1 MKKSFTDEYE
11 RRQRKE
17 NVFAGIVF
25 ALLGIIVVG
34 VGFIATM
41 LGYAVLKLFIW
52 PCITSLF

>member
-1 MKKSFTDEYE
+1 
-11 RRQRKE
+11 
-17 NVFAGIVF
+17 
-25 ALLGIIVVG
+25 VVG

>member
-1 MKKSFTDEYE
+1 MKKSFADEYE

-17 NVFAGIVF
+17 NIFTCTILG
-25 ALLGIIVVG
+25 LLGVIVVG

-52 PCITSLF
+52 PCITSVF